1 LVYTF
6 IHVNYFEEYYFRRNL
21 KRVVIWGFLHMI
33 MGVPLGFFYKY
44 VYYKYGVDYAYAL
57 HFSTNRTV
65 LLISIVSFLLFGD
78 RV

>member
-1 LVYTF
+1 MGILAHDYG
-6 IHVNYFEEYYFRRNL
+6 
-21 KRVVIWGFLHMI
+21 RV
-33 MGVPLGFFYKY
+33 VPLGFFYKY
-44 VYYKYGVDYAYAL
+44 VYDKYGVDYAYAL